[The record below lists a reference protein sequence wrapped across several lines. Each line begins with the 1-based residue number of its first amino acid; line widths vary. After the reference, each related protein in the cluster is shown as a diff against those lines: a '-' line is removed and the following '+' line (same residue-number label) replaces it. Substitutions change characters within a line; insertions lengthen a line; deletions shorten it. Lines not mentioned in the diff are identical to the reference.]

1 MSAPCPVLGFVIHIT
16 AGDALSDGELDALID
31 DLIAFLEAC
40 GLVGAGGGERTLEMV
55 VHRDGS
61 QAAEQDRDMVK
72 TWAARWSDRATIDVG
87 PLTDLNPAA

>member
-16 AGDALSDGELDALID
+16 AHDSLPDADVDALID
-31 DLIAFLEAC
+31 DLIEFLETC

-55 VHRDGS
+55 VHREGS

-72 TWAARWSDRATIDVG
+72 TWATRWTGRATIDVG